1 MKFLSWNIILVS
13 RGWPIGYWLMS
24 WVFGPSCLETPGITD
39 DSKPSKSQQLSNWN
53 LKMSAQL
60 SCADKKRTLV
70 LLLMFAIMFCMPECH
85 SYVKQFARNF
95 QMPLLIG
102 KRSVCTVC
110 LTYHFLIYGKKQSCN
125 RNFLRWTC
133 WVINQNIC
141 QVLPCNFFFGG
152 SHSTPSGCHFGPSH
166 KYIDKLR
173 AHWSSGKKRNL
184 NTWRNGTATQ
194 LMKEKVVCTSIINRW
209 IKKGNRYS
217 GIVNGSNEFS
227 KCTSAEYYVSTNA

>member
-1 MKFLSWNIILVS
+1 MYLNITAFWLSLSFHLPHSIILGFFFCLLKLFYQTGQWQSYWQPEEWNAVKNVGWFSMKFLSWNIILVS

-102 KRSVCTVC
+102 KRYVCTVC
-110 LTYHFLIYGKKQSCN
+110 AQHTIS
-125 RNFLRWTC
+125 
-133 WVINQNIC
+133 
-141 QVLPCNFFFGG
+141 
-152 SHSTPSGCHFGPSH
+152 
-166 KYIDKLR
+166 
-173 AHWSSGKKRNL
+173 
-184 NTWRNGTATQ
+184 
-194 LMKEKVVCTSIINRW
+194 
-209 IKKGNRYS
+209 
-217 GIVNGSNEFS
+217 
-227 KCTSAEYYVSTNA
+227 